1 MSSTDHRAIHRS
13 RHEHSSIRESRGEHF
28 EVLGRQ
34 RLPLRRDLS
43 FGLGFNPGVCQQF
56 GVVPSFSAAKQF
68 SRIPRGS
75 SSGTIA
81 GVRVSREKA
90 VSLAARAT
98 AELKSDAILCYDR
111 SMRAVRCHEGSVVV
125 LDVRPPEGDGVRVKV
140 ASAGIC
146 GSDLHLL
153 GSDLLGDV
161 TLGHEISGLTPNG
174 IPVALEPVSVCGVC
188 PACVIGDT
196 NLCVRGPTILHGAA
210 RDGGM
215 AEEIL
220 IPESSLIRLPAGLEP
235 RNACLTEPL
244 GVVVHG
250 LRIVRFPRE
259 TGRRVAILG
268 AGPIGLCTV
277 PAIMAAG
284 IRPVLFARHEA
295 QKSAGSR
302 LGAEIGDKEDG
313 FDLVVE
319 CAGTESALEEAITR
333 CRPGGTVLML
343 GIYWD
348 GMSVPGI
355 LLGLKEV
362 RLVPSY
368 LYGREG
374 TVRDM
379 DTAAALLASRPD
391 LPDILITHR
400 FPLDAAAEAFEVA
413 SNRKAGAIKVVL
425 EP

>member
-1 MSSTDHRAIHRS
+1 
-13 RHEHSSIRESRGEHF
+13 
-28 EVLGRQ
+28 
-34 RLPLRRDLS
+34 
-43 FGLGFNPGVCQQF
+43 
-56 GVVPSFSAAKQF
+56 
-68 SRIPRGS
+68 
-75 SSGTIA
+75 
-81 GVRVSREKA
+81 
-90 VSLAARAT
+90 
-98 AELKSDAILCYDR
+98 
-111 SMRAVRCHEGSVVV
+111 MRAVRCHHGSVVV
-125 LDVRPPEGDGVRVKV
+125 LDVPTPEGEGVRVKV

-146 GSDLHLL
+146 GSDFHLIENKL
-153 GSDLLGDV
+153 IGDV
-161 TLGHEISGLTPNG
+161 TLGHEIAGLTSDG
-174 IPVALEPVSVCGVC
+174 TPVAIEPVTVCGIC
-188 PACVIGDT
+188 PACVVGDT
-196 NLCVRGPTILHGAA
+196 NLCVRGATIFHGAA

-215 AEEIL
+215 ADEIL
-220 IPESSLIRLPAGLEP
+220 IPEAGLVRLPAGLEP
-235 RNACLTEPL
+235 RNACLAEPL

-259 TGRRVAILG
+259 TGRRVAIIG

-284 IRPVLFARHEA
+284 IRPILFARHEA
-295 QKSAGSR
+295 QKAAGTQ
-302 LGAEIGDKEDG
+302 LGAEIGENQDG

-348 GMSVPGI
+348 GMAVPGM

-400 FPLDAAAEAFEVA
+400 FPLDAAREAFEVA
-413 SNRKAGAIKVVL
+413 ADRKSGAIKVVL